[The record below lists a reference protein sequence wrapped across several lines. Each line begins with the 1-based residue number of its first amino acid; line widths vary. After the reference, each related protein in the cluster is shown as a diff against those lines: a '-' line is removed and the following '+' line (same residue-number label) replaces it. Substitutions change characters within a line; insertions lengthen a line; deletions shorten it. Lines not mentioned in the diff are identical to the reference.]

1 LSKQNSE
8 PLFYCAEH
16 KLVLFDYY
24 ETMPSTARRT
34 ERTAS
39 HQGDLLSFA
48 PAATNRQTDITM
60 SDAEDIEN
68 PKDRKFVEALSRG
81 LDVLRAFT
89 HGSVVM
95 GNQDIARITGL
106 PKPTVSRMTYTL
118 TKLGYLSYSQQ
129 LEKYQLDSG
138 VLALGYAYVSNL
150 RVRQLAKPYMDE
162 FSRRTNTSV
171 GLTCRDRLS
180 MIYIENCRPA
190 EVSTLR
196 MDAGVRLPLA
206 TTAAGRAFL
215 AATPEKERE
224 HLMAALETKYGE
236 DWPTM
241 KQSLEVSFEEYRQHG
256 FCLSLGDWDRNVK
269 AAGVPL
275 HLADGSVMALTCGA
289 PSFQLS
295 EETLRGSLAH
305 QLEMLAR
312 DIESLGV

>member
-1 LSKQNSE
+1 MIEDDE
-8 PLFYCAEH
+8 P
-16 KLVLFDYY
+16 
-24 ETMPSTARRT
+24 TSP
-34 ERTAS
+34 
-39 HQGDLLSFA
+39 Q
-48 PAATNRQTDITM
+48 
-60 SDAEDIEN
+60 
-68 PKDRKFVEALSRG
+68 KDRKFVEALARG

-118 TKLGYLSYSQQ
+118 TKLGYLSYSPV

-162 FSRRTNTSV
+162 FARRTNTTV

-180 MIYIENCRPA
+180 MIYVENCRPA
-190 EVSTLR
+190 ELTSLR

-206 TTAAGRAFL
+206 TTAAGRAYL

-224 HLMAALETKYGE
+224 HLMAALADKIGPQE
-236 DWPTM
+236 WPAM
-241 KQSLEVSFEEYRQHG
+241 RASLEASFEEFRTHG
-256 FCLSLGDWDRNVK
+256 FCLSLGDWDRNVN
-269 AAGVPL
+269 AAGVAL
-275 HLADGSVMALTCGA
+275 HLQDGSIMVLTCGA

-295 EETLRGSLAH
+295 EETLKNSLAH

>member
-1 LSKQNSE
+1 
-8 PLFYCAEH
+8 
-16 KLVLFDYY
+16 
-24 ETMPSTARRT
+24 
-34 ERTAS
+34 
-39 HQGDLLSFA
+39 
-48 PAATNRQTDITM
+48 M
-60 SDAEDIEN
+60 SDDVEDSST
-68 PKDRKFVEALSRG
+68 PKDRKFVEALARG

-162 FSRRTNTSV
+162 FARRTNTTV

-180 MIYIENCRPA
+180 MIYVENCRPA
-190 EVSTLR
+190 EVTSLR

-206 TTAAGRAFL
+206 TTAAGRAYL

-224 HLMAALETKYGE
+224 HLMALLADKYEDGWDAMKTSLETAFAE
-236 DWPTM
+236 
-241 KQSLEVSFEEYRQHG
+241 FERTG
-256 FCLSLGDWDRNVK
+256 FCLSLGEWDRNVK

-275 HLADGSVMALTCGA
+275 RLSDGSIMALTCGA
-289 PSFQLS
+289 PSFQLD
-295 EETLRGSLAH
+295 EATLKSSLAH

>member
-1 LSKQNSE
+1 
-8 PLFYCAEH
+8 
-16 KLVLFDYY
+16 
-24 ETMPSTARRT
+24 
-34 ERTAS
+34 
-39 HQGDLLSFA
+39 
-48 PAATNRQTDITM
+48 M
-60 SDAEDIEN
+60 SDDVEDSGT
-68 PKDRKFVEALSRG
+68 PKDRKFVEALARG

-162 FSRRTNTSV
+162 FARRTNTTV

-190 EVSTLR
+190 EVTSLR

-206 TTAAGRAFL
+206 TTAAGRAYL

-224 HLMAALETKYGE
+224 HLMALLADKYE
-236 DWPTM
+236 DGWDAM
-241 KQSLEVSFEEYRQHG
+241 KASLESAFAEYERTG
-256 FCLSLGDWDRNVK
+256 FCLSLGEWDRNVK

-275 HLADGSVMALTCGA
+275 RLSDGSIMSLTCGA
-289 PSFQLS
+289 PSFQLD
-295 EETLRGSLAH
+295 EVTLKGSLAH